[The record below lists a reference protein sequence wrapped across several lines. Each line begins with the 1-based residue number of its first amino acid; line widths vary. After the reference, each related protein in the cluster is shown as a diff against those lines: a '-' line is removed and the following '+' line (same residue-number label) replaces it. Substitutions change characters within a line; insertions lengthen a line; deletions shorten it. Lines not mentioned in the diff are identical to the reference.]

1 MIRKCRCLPLVL
13 LMGGLLICPV
23 FAASSF
29 PDVTGYEEFTEAV
42 SYVSEAGIMVGDNN
56 GNFNPY
62 KTVTRAEMATIV
74 CRMLNEDRDLET
86 STQFTDVP
94 VGHWANKYISKAAS
108 LSIVNGYGGGKFG
121 PSDSVTYEQ
130 AVTMIIRAIGGNEVA
145 IEDGGYPDGYI
156 LVAEENALL
165 DRINAKKSEPLSRSD
180 IAQILYNY
188 HILSSSVD

>member
-62 KTVTRAEMATIV
+62 KNCNPGRNGNNCLPYAE
-74 CRMLNEDRDLET
+74 
-86 STQFTDVP
+86 
-94 VGHWANKYISKAAS
+94 
-108 LSIVNGYGGGKFG
+108 
-121 PSDSVTYEQ
+121 
-130 AVTMIIRAIGGNEVA
+130 
-145 IEDGGYPDGYI
+145 
-156 LVAEENALL
+156 
-165 DRINAKKSEPLSRSD
+165 
-180 IAQILYNY
+180 
-188 HILSSSVD
+188 